1 MVAKSIV
8 DIDVNDDKFVAFL
21 EKFKEYQAALEE
33 LPEAWRVLAHG
44 ATDATKETA
53 KAKTEGDLLAKA
65 FSEGASAILS
75 INSGLE
81 RLTDSLDRA
90 NKSQEDFNKKTRSS
104 KGFLSDASK
113 DAKSLAGHIRD
124 ATTSLLS
131 WGGIVGLFTG
141 VLGVGGLFGLNRL
154 AATTGS
160 QRFTS
165 LGIGTSIGA
174 LDSTAINYQKAL
186 GNPTG
191 TLGAI
196 RDSQMDLSKRWT
208 FQAMGIN
215 NPDQDPAKLL
225 PQMIRNARD
234 IFVKNGSTLQGA
246 NAYGLT
252 NFFSLDDLN
261 RFKNMSDEEIDAM
274 ERRAQKDA
282 KLLQI
287 TDQQAR
293 QWQDF
298 NVQLDYSGQS
308 IRNTFVRGL
317 GPLTPQ
323 LSKLSDALAG
333 AIDTVL
339 QSPELGKWI
348 DGLAGGIERF
358 GKYLAS
364 PEFTKDVDDFMDG
377 LRRLGQSI
385 GRVIDLFTGKTS
397 VSEFMGGEAPLADDP
412 SKSPSENMNDR
423 YRRYEAQQKSKP
435 YDQYFEEAAKKYN
448 VDPKLLKAIA
458 AAESSW
464 DQNAVSKAGAQGL
477 MQVMPDNFKP
487 GEKPF
492 DPHDNIMAGARVLRD
507 GMNWANKN
515 AGGDL
520 EEALRYYN
528 GGVRRGSAENIA
540 YPGRVNEKYQQIY
553 GVPALSAREQY
564 AAMFGA
570 PEGSAKEQYAAMFG
584 APEGSAKEQYAAMFG
599 APEGSA
605 KEQYAAM
612 QGSRKDQVVAGGG
625 DNSEVAKNTNKTN
638 QLLQQIV
645 DRGLQGNGS
654 GMVVYNNTGGNAVV
668 SSSQL
673 GVR

>member
-8 DIDVNDDKFVAFL
+8 DIDVNDDKFVSFM

-33 LPEAWRVLAHG
+33 LPEAWRGLAHG

-53 KAKTEGDLLAKA
+53 KAKAEGDLLAKA
-65 FSEGASAILS
+65 FSEGVSAILS
-75 INSGLE
+75 INSGLD

-90 NKSQEDFNKKTRSS
+90 NKSQEDFNKKARSS
-104 KGFLSDASK
+104 KGFLSDATK

-196 RDSQMDLSKRWT
+196 RDSQMDLSKRWQ

-225 PQMIRNARD
+225 PQLIRNARD

-364 PEFTKDVDDFMDG
+364 PEFTKDVDSFMAG
-377 LRRLGQSI
+377 IEKLGALIGKVYDWVVGKTSI
-385 GRVIDLFTGKTS
+385 SVADVKEGSSILSDKKVTDPETGKTYTPGS
-397 VSEFMGGEAPLADDP
+397 EDDPRVWGWLKGVKRFFSSGDVKPVDPTPADVTAKGRTIADRFNNPTNLRWAEGYGTHNTKSGDFAVFPTLDEGVLASAKQLQIFGTRGINTISDIAKKWAPSNENDTEAYIRHLVKSTGIGAREALNLNDPSILAKLISGMSSKEGAGNRVSED
-412 SKSPSENMNDR
+412 
-423 YRRYEAQQKSKP
+423 
-435 YDQYFEEAAKKYN
+435 
-448 VDPKLLKAIA
+448 V
-458 AAESSW
+458 
-464 DQNAVSKAGAQGL
+464 V
-477 MQVMPDNFKP
+477 MQVFSNTS
-487 GEKPF
+487 GT
-492 DPHDNIMAGARVLRD
+492 LR
-507 GMNWANKN
+507 
-515 AGGDL
+515 
-520 EEALRYYN
+520 
-528 GGVRRGSAENIA
+528 
-540 YPGRVNEKYQQIY
+540 
-553 GVPALSAREQY
+553 
-564 AAMFGA
+564 
-570 PEGSAKEQYAAMFG
+570 
-584 APEGSAKEQYAAMFG
+584 
-599 APEGSA
+599 
-605 KEQYAAM
+605 EQYAAM
-612 QGSRKDQVVAGGG
+612 QGSKSAPAVAGGG

-638 QLLQQIV
+638 QLLQQLV

>member
-8 DIDVNDDKFVAFL
+8 DIDVNDDKFVAFM
-21 EKFKEYQAALEE
+21 ERFREYQSALDD
-33 LPEAWRVLAHG
+33 LPEAWRVAAVG
-44 ATDATKETA
+44 IGESSKQTE
-53 KAKTEGDLLAKA
+53 KAKGEAK
-65 FSEGASAILS
+65 ELGAEFNAVAEAILT
-75 INSGLE
+75 INSGIDRLNTNLE
-81 RLTDSLDRA
+81 DS
-90 NKSQEDFNKKTRSS
+90 NKKQDEFNKKAGQGQ
-104 KGFLSDASK
+104 GFINQAKK
-113 DAKSLAGHIRD
+113 DAKELAGHIKEST
-124 ATTSLLS
+124 ASLLS
-131 WGGIVGLFTG
+131 WGGIVGIFTG
-141 VLGVGGLFGLNRL
+141 VLGVGGLFGINRL
-154 AATTGS
+154 AATTGA

-165 LGIGTSIGA
+165 LGLGTSIGA

-186 GNPTG
+186 GNPAG

-234 IFVKNGSTLQGA
+234 IFVQNGSTLQGA

-252 NFFSLDDLN
+252 NFFTLDDLN
-261 RFKNMSDEEIDAM
+261 RFKNMSDEEITAM
-274 ERRAQKDA
+274 EKRAQQDA
-282 KLLQI
+282 RMLQI

-298 NVQLDYSGQS
+298 NVQLDYSSQS

-339 QSPELGKWI
+339 KSPELGKWI
-348 DGLAGGIERF
+348 DALAGGIERF
-358 GKYLAS
+358 GNYLAS
-364 PEFTKDVDDFMDG
+364 PAFTSDVESFMSGVKKLALTIMDV
-377 LRRLGQSI
+377 I
-385 GRVIDLFTGKTS
+385 GLFTGEISISDFANKHSTILSNDVKTDS
-397 VSEFMGGEAPLADDP
+397 SGNHFVKGGLSDPDTPAGAKWLTRHLYSWSGTAP
-412 SKSPSENMNDR
+412 KE
-423 YRRYEAQQKSKP
+423 
-435 YDQYFEEAAKKYN
+435 YDQYFLDAANKYN
-448 VDPKLLKAIA
+448 VDPKLLKAMA

-553 GVPALSAREQY
+553 GVPALSA
-564 AAMFGA
+564 
-570 PEGSAKEQYAAMFG
+570 KEQYA
-584 APEGSAKEQYAAMFG
+584 E
-599 APEGSA
+599 
-605 KEQYAAM
+605 M
-612 QGSRKDQVVAGGG
+612 QGSRKTPAIENGS

-645 DRGLQGNGS
+645 DRGLTGNGS

>member
-21 EKFKEYQAALEE
+21 EKFKEYQAALED
-33 LPEAWRVLAHG
+33 LPEAWRGLAHG

-104 KGFLSDASK
+104 KGFLSEATK

-186 GNPTG
+186 GNPTA

-298 NVQLDYSGQS
+298 NVQLDYSSQS
-308 IRNTFVRGL
+308 IRNAFVRGL

-364 PEFTKDVDDFMDG
+364 PEFTKDVDSFMSG
-377 LRRLGQSI
+377 IEKLGALI
-385 GRVIDLFTGKTS
+385 GKVYDWVVGKTDIS
-397 VSEFMGGEAPLADDP
+397 VSEVTSGSSILSDKKVTDPKTGQTYTPGSEDDP
-412 SKSPSENMNDR
+412 RVWGWLKGVKRFFSSGDV
-423 YRRYEAQQKSKP
+423 KP
-435 YDQYFEEAAKKYN
+435 
-448 VDPKLLKAIA
+448 VDPTPADVSAKGRTIA
-458 AAESSW
+458 DRFNNPTNLRWAEGYGTHNTKSGKF
-464 DQNAVSKAGAQGL
+464 AVFPTLDEG
-477 MQVMPDNFKP
+477 
-487 GEKPF
+487 
-492 DPHDNIMAGARVLRD
+492 VL
-507 GMNWANKN
+507 A
-515 AGGDL
+515 
-520 EEALRYYN
+520 
-528 GGVRRGSAENIA
+528 SA
-540 YPGRVNEKYQQIY
+540 KQLQIY
-553 GVPALSAREQY
+553 GTRGINTVSDIAKKWAPSNENDTAEYIRHVVKTTGLGANDRLNLNDPAILAKLISAMSTKE
-564 AAMFGA
+564 GA
-570 PEGSAKEQYAAMFG
+570 GNRVSEGA
-584 APEGSAKEQYAAMFG
+584 
-599 APEGSA
+599 
-605 KEQYAAM
+605 
-612 QGSRKDQVVAGGG
+612 VI
-625 DNSEVAKNTNKTN
+625 
-638 QLLQQIV
+638 QIF
-645 DRGLQGNGS
+645 
-654 GMVVYNNTGGNAVV
+654 NNTGGNAIV

-673 GVR
+673 GVTG

>member
-8 DIDVNDDKFVAFL
+8 DIDVNDDKFVSFM
-21 EKFKEYQAALEE
+21 EKFKEYQAALED
-33 LPEAWRVLAHG
+33 LPEAWRGMAHG

-104 KGFLSDASK
+104 KGFLSDATK

-196 RDSQMDLSKRWT
+196 RDSQMDLSKRWQ
-208 FQAMGIN
+208 FQALGIN

-225 PQMIRNARD
+225 PQLIRNARD

-358 GKYLAS
+358 GNYLAS
-364 PEFTKDVDDFMDG
+364 PEFTKDVDSFMAG
-377 LRRLGQSI
+377 IEKLGALI
-385 GRVIDLFTGKTS
+385 GKVYDWVVGKTDIS
-397 VSEFMGGEAPLADDP
+397 VSDVTSGSSILSDKKVTDPKTGQTYTPGSEDDP
-412 SKSPSENMNDR
+412 RVWGWLKGVKRFFSSGDV
-423 YRRYEAQQKSKP
+423 KP
-435 YDQYFEEAAKKYN
+435 
-448 VDPKLLKAIA
+448 VDPTPADVSAKGRTIA
-458 AAESSW
+458 DRFNNPTNLRWAEGYGTHNTKSGKF
-464 DQNAVSKAGAQGL
+464 AVFPTLDEG
-477 MQVMPDNFKP
+477 
-487 GEKPF
+487 
-492 DPHDNIMAGARVLRD
+492 VL
-507 GMNWANKN
+507 A
-515 AGGDL
+515 
-520 EEALRYYN
+520 
-528 GGVRRGSAENIA
+528 SA
-540 YPGRVNEKYQQIY
+540 KQLQIY
-553 GVPALSAREQY
+553 GTRGINTVSDIAKKWAPSNENDTAEYIRHVVKTTGLGANDRLNLNDPAILAKLISAMSTKE
-564 AAMFGA
+564 GA
-570 PEGSAKEQYAAMFG
+570 GNRVSEGA
-584 APEGSAKEQYAAMFG
+584 
-599 APEGSA
+599 
-605 KEQYAAM
+605 
-612 QGSRKDQVVAGGG
+612 VI
-625 DNSEVAKNTNKTN
+625 
-638 QLLQQIV
+638 QIF
-645 DRGLQGNGS
+645 
-654 GMVVYNNTGGNAVV
+654 NNTGGNAIV

-673 GVR
+673 GVTG

>member
-8 DIDVNDDKFVAFL
+8 DIDVNDDKFVAFM
-21 EKFKEYQAALEE
+21 EKFKEYQAALED
-33 LPEAWRVLAHG
+33 LPEAWRGLAHG

-81 RLTDSLDRA
+81 RLTDSLYRA

-104 KGFLSDASK
+104 KGFLSEATK

-196 RDSQMDLSKRWT
+196 RDSQMDLSKRWA

-298 NVQLDYSGQS
+298 NIQLDYSEQS

-348 DGLAGGIERF
+348 DALAGGIERF
-358 GKYLAS
+358 GNYLAS
-364 PEFTKDVDDFMDG
+364 PTFKSDVESFMSG
-377 LRRLGQSI
+377 VERL
-385 GRVIDLFTGKTS
+385 GRVIMKVLGWLD
-397 VSEFMGGEAPLADDP
+397 GGSSAMDDIKSGSSFLNNDVQTDAGGNHFVKGGISDPNTPAFSKLLTRHLYSWSGTAP
-412 SKSPSENMNDR
+412 KE
-423 YRRYEAQQKSKP
+423 
-435 YDQYFEEAAKKYN
+435 YDQYFDEAAKKYN
-448 VDPKLLKAIA
+448 VDPKLLKSIA

-477 MQVMPDNFKP
+477 MQVMPSNFRD

-492 DPHDNIMAGARVLRD
+492 DPRDNIMAGARVLRD

-540 YPGRVNEKYQQIY
+540 YPGRVNEKHQQIY
-553 GVPALSAREQY
+553 GVPALSA
-564 AAMFGA
+564 
-570 PEGSAKEQYAAMFG
+570 KEQYA
-584 APEGSAKEQYAAMFG
+584 E
-599 APEGSA
+599 
-605 KEQYAAM
+605 M
-612 QGSRKDQVVAGGG
+612 QGSRKAPAIENGS

-645 DRGLQGNGS
+645 DRGLTWNSS